1 MKTFFRV
8 AGAECRKA
16 FCSKAFLLGTALL
29 LLFSVLSAVYMIE
42 VRASYNPGQVLAN
55 QVDGQL
61 AHNPDLP
68 LFTFYN
74 SWVGGDDLSLAA
86 ALFYALLPV
95 GAALPFGW
103 SYCTERKSG
112 YLKNIYTRVDRK
124 TYLAGKTLAVFLS
137 GAGTVAVSLGV
148 NLLLV
153 LAKVPLVTPFAGY
166 NFYNHIY
173 FGNLWADLYFTAPG
187 LYVLLYAALDVFYG
201 GVFALLSFAVGF
213 YLPSVLAVVFVPFLL
228 TLAAGYG
235 ETALYT
241 AWAAAAPVE
250 WVPSY
255 FLHPQVPHYQ
265 VMGWAVALVTALLL
279 AFVLL
284 TVCFRGVRH
293 ESL

>member
-55 QVDGQL
+55 QADGQL

-95 GAALPFGW
+95 GAALPFSW

-112 YLKNIYTRVDRK
+112 YLKNIYTRVDKK
-124 TYLAGKTLAVFLS
+124 TYLAGKALAVFLS
-137 GAGTVAVSLGV
+137 GAGAVAVSLGV

-187 LYVLLYAALDVFYG
+187 LYVLLYAVLDVFYG

-213 YLPSVLAVVFVPFLL
+213 YVPSVLAVVFVPFLL

-250 WVPSY
+250 WVPPY

-279 AFVLL
+279 AFALL